1 MLPITYYKSLLGGT
15 GEDYEIYARSVFNPE
30 KRGLYLVRDLT
41 SRYQYR
47 TPEMFDRLADCIAE
61 VTSQRNGNY
70 MIFFPSYSFLNEVA
84 DRFMLRYGQTC
95 TVLRQRS
102 GMQEEE
108 REKFL
113 GRFDEIYDDQTLL
126 GFCVMGGIFSEGI
139 DLKNDSLIGVMIV
152 GTGIPQVCAE
162 RELLKQYFDEKGQ
175 NGYDYAYRFPGMNK
189 VQQAAGRVIRTSED
203 VGIVVLID
211 DRFLTP
217 ACRRLFPAEWSN
229 AQITD
234 SREVGRLAEK
244 FWNEWL

>member
-1 MLPITYYKSLLGGT
+1 
-15 GEDYEIYARSVFNPE
+15 
-30 KRGLYLVRDLT
+30 
-41 SRYQYR
+41 
-47 TPEMFDRLADCIAE
+47 
-61 VTSQRNGNY
+61 
-70 MIFFPSYSFLNEVA
+70 
-84 DRFMLRYGQTC
+84 
-95 TVLRQRS
+95 
-102 GMQEEE
+102 MQEEE

-162 RELLKQYFDEKGQ
+162 RDLLKQYFDEKGQ